1 METAFFGHLESWLL
15 HRYVHVYIEGTLQ
28 YNWGCPDKE
37 VTVHKPFHHNYK
49 LVAMSASNNCV
60 CGTDI
65 PNKVADRIP

>member
-1 METAFFGHLESWLL
+1 M
-15 HRYVHVYIEGTLQ
+15 YMYIEGTLQ

-37 VTVHKPFHHNYK
+37 ETVHKPFHHNYK

-60 CGTDI
+60 CVTDI